1 MKKILVTGANG
12 LLGRIVCNKL
22 VKKKYSV
29 IGIIKNKII
38 NPIEEV
44 EYIVSDLSNFN
55 FIKLLPKKV
64 DYIFHLSQSNKFRD
78 FPKSAL
84 DIFSVNVS
92 STALLLDYAKNA
104 GVTRFLFASSG
115 GLYGKGRDP
124 FSENAPIIPPGK
136 LGYYLGSKACGEIL
150 SQSYTNEFFVT
161 VIRPFFIYGKYQNKE
176 MLIPRIMNSISQ
188 ELPINLSK
196 NDGIRINPIH
206 VEDASIAAIKT
217 LEDKGS
223 AIYNFAGPDILSL
236 REIAEKMGIFLG
248 KKPNFKISD
257 QPANDLVGNISLMCQ
272 KLHIPK
278 IRLLESL
285 EDVNLKW
292 VI

>member
-38 NPIEEV
+38 NPIEKV
-44 EYIVSDLSNFN
+44 EYLVSDLSKLN

-64 DYIFHLSQSNKFRD
+64 DYIFHFSQSNKFRD
-78 FPKSAL
+78 FPNSAH

-92 STALLLDYAKNA
+92 STALLLDYAKSA
-104 GVTRFLFASSG
+104 GVSRFLFASSG

-124 FSENAPIIPPGK
+124 FSENAPIKPPGE

-150 SQSYTNEFFVT
+150 SQSYSNEFFIT
-161 VIRPFFIYGKYQNKE
+161 VIRPFFIYGKYQNKK

-188 ELPINLSK
+188 ELPINLSQ
-196 NDGIRINPIH
+196 NEGIRINPIH

-236 REIAEKMGIFLG
+236 REIAEKMGAYLG
-248 KKPNFKISD
+248 KRPNFKISD
-257 QPANDLVGNISLMCQ
+257 EPANDLVGNISLMSQ

-285 EDVNLKW
+285 DDVNLK
-292 VI
+292 